1 MANLALHPGLGPTQ
15 DDFDNNTVLTAVN
28 PEVFAGYAH
37 GPIPDNNP
45 GWKPI
50 AYHTAMAAGIRKY
63 DIKAADIMANPL
75 QTRPLSSTR
84 RTSACTLLLDTF
96 HICMAD
102 TNMSYN
108 SCDILVNPPRQMCGM
123 VLPDGLSMRRHI
135 RQEHAGALVM
145 PDRRAKRRE
154 DIISAH
160 NAIKRWILQLGW
172 QNASYVHEP
181 GRGPDNGLVGFW
193 CDALERIAANNAQFR
208 ATYGSRFHRFQV
220 PSTPTSGHR
229 SRRRGPDVPA
239 NPIPFPGF
247 GPTTA
252 ASNGGNTG
260 SVIEDDESDDPD
272 FVGDNTEDD
281 EDSEDDDSESD
292 GDDVEGGDGDVSSSS
307 AFESVA

>member
-63 DIKAADIMANPL
+63 DIKAADIMANPPPNQAL
-75 QTRPLSSTR
+75 VLNKEN
-84 RTSACTLLLDTF
+84 
-96 HICMAD
+96 IGV
-102 TNMSYN
+102 
-108 SCDILVNPPRQMCGM
+108 CDILVNPPRQMCGM
-123 VLPDGLSMRRHI
+123 VLPDGPSMRRHI

-181 GRGPDNGLVGFW
+181 GRGSDNGLVGFW
-193 CDALERIAANNAQFR
+193 CDALERIAANNAKFR

-252 ASNGGNTG
+252 ASNGGNMG

>member
-1 MANLALHPGLGPTQ
+1 MSNLALHPGLGPTQ
-15 DDFDNNTVLTAVN
+15 ADFDNNTVLTAVN
-28 PEVFAGYAH
+28 PDVFAGYAH

-50 AYHTAMAAGIRKY
+50 AYHTAIAAGIRKY
-63 DIKAADIMANPL
+63 DIKAADIIANPPPNQAL
-75 QTRPLSSTR
+75 VLNKEN
-84 RTSACTLLLDTF
+84 
-96 HICMAD
+96 IGV
-102 TNMSYN
+102 
-108 SCDILVNPPRQMCGM
+108 CDILVNPPRQMCGM
-123 VLPDGLSMRRHI
+123 VLPDGPSMRRHI

-145 PDRRAKRRE
+145 PDRRAKQRE
-154 DIISAH
+154 DIITAH

-208 ATYGSRFHRFQV
+208 ATYGSRFHRFQIPET
-220 PSTPTSGHR
+220 PSSGHR
-229 SRRRGPDVPA
+229 RRRRGPDVPA
-239 NPIPFPGF
+239 NPIPFPSF
-247 GPTTA
+247 GPPTA